1 MSRMRWVVV
10 RWFIAL
16 AALVAAAPMAAAQRP
31 DAPLPDVAGFTPF
44 AQGRAPL
51 FRFQA
56 PDEPGAAPRWDSGKI
71 PAEPIAPG
79 AAAPLN
85 PHKLANDAG
94 DDANLAGGPQ
104 PEDDEVSPD
113 DEGPSW
119 GCCRGLR
126 GCFGPILAGRYRDI
140 GHPLDRESWRNR
152 PLSIGLFAGSLA
164 VNDLIKNEIEAG
176 TGFFGGVRFGW
187 DYSHFAGLETRFAGT
202 KVALG
207 YPQTPTIVGDADFL
221 LWDASWLWYP
231 WGDTQ
236 WRPFFTIG
244 LGLADMKFINGDGF
258 RDHDTVFG
266 MPIGIGV
273 KYRWDA
279 RIAFRF
285 DIMDNVAFSA
295 GNGLD
300 DLNNFSFT
308 GGLEL
313 HFGGATRRSYWP
325 WNPSK
330 DLW

>member
-1 MSRMRWVVV
+1 
-10 RWFIAL
+10 
-16 AALVAAAPMAAAQRP
+16 MAAAQRAG
-31 DAPLPDVAGFTPF
+31 APFSDVAAYTPF

-56 PDEPGAAPRWDSGKI
+56 PDEADVAPRWGGGKTA
-71 PAEPIAPG
+71 AEPIVPGKATPLAPHLP
-79 AAAPLN
+79 AD
-85 PHKLANDAG
+85 DAG
-94 DDANLAGGPQ
+94 DPNMAGGP
-104 PEDDEVSPD
+104 PPDDDEIPHED
-113 DEGPSW
+113 HGPCW
-119 GCCRGLR
+119 GCCLGLR
-126 GCFGPILAGRYRDI
+126 GCFGPILEGRYRDV

-152 PLSIGLFAGSLA
+152 PLSIGWFAGSLA
-164 VNDLIKNEIEAG
+164 VDDLIKNEIEAG

-187 DYSHFAGLETRFAGT
+187 DYSHFAGFETRFAGT

-207 YPQTPTIVGDADFL
+207 YPQNPAIVGDVNFF
-221 LWDASWLWYP
+221 LWDANWLWYP

-236 WRPFFTIG
+236 WRPFFTFG
-244 LGLADMKFINGDGF
+244 LGLVDMKFIDGNGF

-266 MPIGIGV
+266 MPFGIGV
-273 KYRWDA
+273 KYRWDS

-295 GNGLD
+295 GNGLE